1 MIVHFCAALNMS
13 SEVEMISLNPF
24 ILSKLLFFGAGEL
37 GILFFFPTTEF
48 QSSQIAKQAL
58 FFFFLIN
65 FNFI

>member
-1 MIVHFCAALNMS
+1 MIVHFCAALNTS
-13 SEVEMISLNPF
+13 SEVEMISLNSF